1 MSAWCVG
8 VDIGGTFTDIV
19 AVDFDTA
26 DTRYLKVPSSR
37 TDPAAAVLRGV
48 DALREEEGIAS
59 SDIRLV
65 LHGTTLATNAII
77 ERELAP
83 TAVVTTAG
91 FGDVLEIGRT
101 WRSELYDPF
110 YSPQPALVPR
120 DKRFEMPE
128 RLDAAGQVIE
138 PLRDADIDR
147 LLTRLRAAD
156 VAAVAVT
163 LLHSYTNPEHEERLA
178 RRLRDAGDWHVCA
191 SASFMREVREYER
204 TATTTLNAALMP
216 LIDQYLQRLEKG
228 LTEAGVD
235 SAVLISQSNGG
246 MQTPEL
252 ARERPVTLALSGPVA
267 GVVALERLGRALDL
281 PNLIG
286 LDMGGTSADV
296 SLVTDFT
303 PRVTTELSIGDLPVR
318 LPSIRVD
325 AIGAGGGSVAH
336 VEGGSLRVGPRS
348 AGSDPGPAAYGRG
361 GTEPTVTDA
370 HVVLG
375 RLAPS
380 HRLAGRLDLRADLAE
395 TAIDNT
401 LAKPLRL
408 STNDAAAGILSVTNA
423 SMEGAIR
430 VALRQ
435 RGDDPR
441 DFALAAFG
449 GAGALHACELARSLG
464 IRTVVIPPNPGTLC
478 ALGLLSADA
487 RTDASRSE
495 VHSSTEPELPAALTK
510 LYEELENEASA
521 RLLDASLTGD
531 VHIERW
537 CDVRYRGQAYE
548 VLVPC
553 VSGVID
559 AAAVEQMVAEFHRRH
574 EQAYAFADFGEECE
588 FVTFRVTARRAI
600 GVPEPRPRMSQDEV
614 EDSHA
619 RVYELGSG
627 WVDSAV
633 LQRETLPTGHT
644 VTGPAVVQQRDTTS
658 WLPSYTHTRVHPTG
672 SLVVTIDVS

>member
-8 VDIGGTFTDIV
+8 VDIGGTFNDIV

-48 DALREEEGIAS
+48 DALRDEEGIAS

-110 YSPQPALVPR
+110 YSPQSALVPR
-120 DKRFEMPE
+120 DKRFEVPE
-128 RLDAAGQVIE
+128 RLEAAGHVIE
-138 PLRDADIDR
+138 PLHDADIDR
-147 LLTRLRAAD
+147 LLSRLRAAD

-178 RRLRDAGDWHVCA
+178 RRLRDVGDWHVCA

-267 GVVALERLGRALDL
+267 DVVALERLGRALDL

-303 PRVTTELSIGDLPVR
+303 PRVTTELSIGELPVR

-325 AIGAGGGSVAH
+325 AIGAGGGSVAY
-336 VEGGSLRVGPRS
+336 VEGGADRKS
-348 AGSDPGPAAYGRG
+348 
-361 GTEPTVTDA
+361 
-370 HVVLG
+370 VV
-375 RLAPS
+375 
-380 HRLAGRLDLRADLAE
+380 
-395 TAIDNT
+395 
-401 LAKPLRL
+401 
-408 STNDAAAGILSVTNA
+408 
-423 SMEGAIR
+423 
-430 VALRQ
+430 
-435 RGDDPR
+435 
-441 DFALAAFG
+441 
-449 GAGALHACELARSLG
+449 
-464 IRTVVIPPNPGTLC
+464 
-478 ALGLLSADA
+478 
-487 RTDASRSE
+487 
-495 VHSSTEPELPAALTK
+495 
-510 LYEELENEASA
+510 
-521 RLLDASLTGD
+521 
-531 VHIERW
+531 
-537 CDVRYRGQAYE
+537 
-548 VLVPC
+548 
-553 VSGVID
+553 
-559 AAAVEQMVAEFHRRH
+559 
-574 EQAYAFADFGEECE
+574 
-588 FVTFRVTARRAI
+588 
-600 GVPEPRPRMSQDEV
+600 
-614 EDSHA
+614 
-619 RVYELGSG
+619 
-627 WVDSAV
+627 
-633 LQRETLPTGHT
+633 
-644 VTGPAVVQQRDTTS
+644 
-658 WLPSYTHTRVHPTG
+658 
-672 SLVVTIDVS
+672 